1 MPAPIRE
8 IIQRGYLTVAVR
20 IRRDDG
26 SGVGIER
33 VLAACACE
41 VLAPHAFGAR
51 LLARRWIA
59 GCDSATERRSATP
72 ASYALLPAG
81 YWASVLGLSLP
92 LIRRGGR
99 GARSCARSACVP
111 TCASAACVYWARNLL
126 HLGVPKCAEEDG
138 VYLVFLVCVL
148 QFLSTCP
155 IGVRI

>member
-1 MPAPIRE
+1 M
-8 IIQRGYLTVAVR
+8 
-20 IRRDDG
+20 
-26 SGVGIER
+26 
-33 VLAACACE
+33 
-41 VLAPHAFGAR
+41 
-51 LLARRWIA
+51 
-59 GCDSATERRSATP
+59 
-72 ASYALLPAG
+72 
-81 YWASVLGLSLP
+81 GLSFP

-99 GARSCARSACVP
+99 GACYCARSACVP